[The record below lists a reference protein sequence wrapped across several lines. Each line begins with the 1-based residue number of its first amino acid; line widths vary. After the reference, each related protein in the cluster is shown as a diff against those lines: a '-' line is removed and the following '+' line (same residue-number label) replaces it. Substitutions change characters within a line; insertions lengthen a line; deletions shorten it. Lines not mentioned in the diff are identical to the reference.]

1 MTDTG
6 ETALTQ
12 GHESHCHHGSD
23 YVWVADENLV
33 PDNDQ
38 SPILQD
44 FPMGDQQPGTGKLE
58 KSANRYMIHRGL
70 LTFRKSKDPQVS
82 PSLAARLCRV
92 WTESWPSL
100 QTLKREPHLSP
111 E

>member
-1 MTDTG
+1 MLETDLPKGRSRAEPSQLNNFPRLERLWEITHSLANEVAVDGIMTDTG

-38 SPILQD
+38 SPILQN
-44 FPMGDQQPGTGKLE
+44 FPMGD
-58 KSANRYMIHRGL
+58 
-70 LTFRKSKDPQVS
+70 
-82 PSLAARLCRV
+82 
-92 WTESWPSL
+92 
-100 QTLKREPHLSP
+100 
-111 E
+111 